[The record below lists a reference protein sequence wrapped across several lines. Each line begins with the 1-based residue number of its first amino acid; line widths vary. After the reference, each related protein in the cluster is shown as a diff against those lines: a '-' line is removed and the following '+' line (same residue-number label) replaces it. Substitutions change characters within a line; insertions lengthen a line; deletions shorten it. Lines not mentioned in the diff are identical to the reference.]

1 MIDSKVAIVTGGGHG
16 IGAEIVRHL
25 LAQEMRVIVA
35 DLKPSPGDI
44 HDPSRILGIKTDVK
58 SEASIKHMIQRGRSH
73 FGRIDCLIN
82 NAGLLP
88 NEKRSFENTTLKIWN
103 EYIATNLTGAF
114 ICAKYAAPHLK
125 KHQGTIINIASTRAF
140 QSEGNNE
147 PYAASKGG
155 LVSLTHELAITLGP
169 DIRVNCISPGW
180 IQTHGEK
187 LRRVDHSQHPV
198 GRVGKPED
206 VANLVS
212 FLISE
217 QAAFITGQ
225 NFVIDGGMT
234 VKMIYV

>member
-25 LAQEMRVIVA
+25 LVQGMCVIVA
-35 DLKPSPGDI
+35 DLKPYSVDI
-44 HDPSRILGIKTDVK
+44 QDPTRILCIKTDVK
-58 SEASIKHMIQRGRSH
+58 REASIKNMIRRGLSH

-88 NEKRSFENTTLKIWN
+88 SEKRSFENTTLKIWN
-103 EYIATNLTGAF
+103 DYIATNLTGAF
-114 ICAKYAAPHLK
+114 ICSKHAAPYLK
-125 KHQGTIINIASTRAF
+125 KYKGTIINMASTRAF

-180 IQTHGEK
+180 IQTHREK

-212 FLISE
+212 FLMSE

-234 VKMIYV
+234 VKMIYM